1 MGDPAC
7 QHETY
12 QTDQLIALACIVAPP
27 RGGVTHGLRNASNRG
42 SVYDRRVED
51 VPHPSRLAAWVRA
64 VGVLALPADQQA
76 TWLDSLGPVAAWNVG
91 ELGLEFD
98 DGYVLLDQWV
108 RAGWVDQK
116 SLVPIA
122 ALNTRLDEMSG
133 ERNAA
138 LWTRQALAQHQ
149 AWREIRELA
158 TAVLVTIA

>member
-1 MGDPAC
+1 MNSSSRRSA
-7 QHETY
+7 
-12 QTDQLIALACIVAPP
+12 
-27 RGGVTHGLRNASNRG
+27 
-42 SVYDRRVED
+42 YDHRVED
-51 VPHPSRLAAWVRA
+51 VPYPSRLAAWVRA
-64 VGVLALPADQQA
+64 IGILALPADQQA
-76 TWLDSLGPVAAWNVG
+76 TWLDSLGPVAAWNID

-98 DGYVLLDQWV
+98 DGYVLLDQWIK
-108 RAGWVDQK
+108 AGWVDQK

-158 TAVLVTIA
+158 TAVLITLA